1 VNDLLLW
8 YGELYDIMEDKK
20 KMKTTEDD
28 YNKALASD
36 DPTKITTDDL
46 EKLAKEA
53 MKKFKSL

>member
-1 VNDLLLW
+1 MIFY
-8 YGELYDIMEDKK
+8 YGVMINYIMKDKK
-20 KMKTTEDD
+20 KMKTTEDE
-28 YNKALASD
+28 YNKALVSD

>member
-1 VNDLLLW
+1 
-8 YGELYDIMEDKK
+8 MEDKK
-20 KMKTTEDD
+20 KLKTTEAD

-46 EKLAKEA
+46 EKFAKEA

>member
-1 VNDLLLW
+1 MPE
-8 YGELYDIMEDKK
+8 GKK
-20 KMKTTEDD
+20 LKTTEDD